1 MFCFE
6 VVSSA
11 LQADVDYWWGYK
23 VTVNA
28 CDDDLP
34 DPVKERRHKIDRVRT
49 AVEAGKHSIDVEMIA
64 VKLIDHGFP
73 NGVNPS

>member
-1 MFCFE
+1 M
-6 VVSSA
+6 
-11 LQADVDYWWGYK
+11 
-23 VTVNA
+23 TVNA

-34 DPVKERRHKIDRVRT
+34 DPVKERRHKIDRVRA